1 MTGTGAAKRH
11 KWAFRA
17 RFRAR
22 AFGWRSQAAVTRV
35 REAVAEIKKAA
46 KSDPLLGAEGAVLF
60 LERVSPAI
68 AQVDSSSGSMGSAVN
83 RAIDALVPI
92 LIAAPADEPSRDRWM
107 ERLWQAYVDDDM
119 PYIERLADSWG
130 ELCASPQR
138 ASAWADRL
146 VEPLRVSWADHRPG
160 RYFKGT
166 EACLSSLLAAGRHDE
181 LLALVDRAPFV
192 WWHHRKYGVRA
203 LAALGRV
210 DEAIEYAARSL
221 GLNDHPGSMAQLCE
235 RILLEAGRADEA
247 YERFALSAPSETT
260 NLAIFR
266 ALAKKYPARQPEQI
280 LADLIASTPGDE
292 GKWFATAKHLKLYHL
307 AGSLARRSPCS
318 PKTLNRAAR
327 DHLDSNPEFAADC
340 AIASLHWLAAGYGY
354 EIDSRDVSLA
364 WQYAHEAS
372 AGRPNEAEVHGA
384 ACRIVAGADSF
395 VQKILGH
402 SAGLEG
408 NGGGG

>member
-1 MTGTGAAKRH
+1 MTGADAARRH

-22 AFGWRSQAAVTRV
+22 AFGWRSQPAVTRV

-68 AQVDSSSGSMGSAVN
+68 EQVDSSSGSMGSAVN
-83 RAIDALVPI
+83 RVIDALVPI
-92 LIAAPADEPSRDRWM
+92 LVAAPADERTRDRWM
-107 ERLWQAYVDDDM
+107 ERLWQAYLDDDM

-130 ELCASPQR
+130 ELCASPER

-146 VEPLRVSWADHRPG
+146 VEPLRASWADRRPG

-221 GLNDHPGSMAQLCE
+221 GLNDHPGTMTRLCE

-247 YERFALSAPSETT
+247 YERFALSAAYGTT
-260 NLAIFR
+260 NLAVFR
-266 ALAKKYPARQPEQI
+266 SLAKKYPARQPEQI

-292 GKWFATAKHLKLYHL
+292 GKWFATAKHLKLFDL
-307 AGSLARRSPCS
+307 AGSLARQSPCS
-318 PKTLNRAAR
+318 PKTLNRVAR
-327 DHLDSNPEFAADC
+327 DHLDSDPGFAADC
-340 AIASLHWLAAGYGY
+340 ALASLHWLAEGYGY

-364 WQYAHEAS
+364 WQYAHESS

-384 ACRIVAGADSF
+384 ACRIVAGAGFF
-395 VQKILGH
+395 VRQVLGRR
-402 SAGLEG
+402 AGLEG